1 VAQRR
6 SDDVLDAVLGAP
18 QDSRTMA
25 EMVAQRLKAA
35 IVDGELP
42 PGTPLRLAQISA
54 RLGVS
59 VMPVRDALRQLEAER
74 LVEIRPR
81 RGAVVTDLSIE
92 DAEETYA
99 VRVALEALA
108 ARHATERL
116 TDADLDEIREAFDH
130 MTDAQRSGDLRAFIE
145 ADHVFHHRLYQASQ
159 RERLIRN
166 ISELVDRSRR
176 YAPITYRAWQPLDAG
191 IAAHRPILEAIEARD
206 PALVERLTFEH
217 MAAAATRLVTA
228 LQLEAGERARTLRRR
243 RDGAHAHR

>member
-1 VAQRR
+1 VVRHR
-6 SDDVLDAVLGAP
+6 GDDVLDAVLGAP

-25 EMVAQRLKAA
+25 EMVAQRLKMA
-35 IVDGELP
+35 IVDGQLP
-42 PGTPLRLAQISA
+42 PGTPLRLAQVSA

-159 RERLIRN
+159 RDRLIRN

-217 MAAAATRLVTA
+217 MSAAATRLVTA
-228 LQLEAGERARTLRRR
+228 LQLEASERARTLRRR